1 MESITIDKGHKFE
14 INNRSKYSNGTS
26 SLFVVISIF
35 FQQRIGKLN
44 QLKDND
50 MEKFSGFLVKIKS
63 ETNNTT
69 HPTKENK
76 GNL

>member
-1 MESITIDKGHKFE
+1 
-14 INNRSKYSNGTS
+14 
-26 SLFVVISIF
+26 
-35 FQQRIGKLN
+35 
-44 QLKDND
+44 

-76 GNL
+76 GKSLKRVRIKYLCHDSNKPMDANLIKYVYTEFTHVKSSKQRPTSQH